1 MFLLLDFYL
10 VLFPSRY
17 FLFLLVSDLVSVVDV
32 TSLFQ
37 DSVSADCVL
46 LRSVEWHPKVIKNF
60 V

>member
-1 MFLLLDFYL
+1 MFLVLDFYL

-17 FLFLLVSDLVSVVDV
+17 FMFLLVNDLVSVVDV

-46 LRSVEWHPKVIKNF
+46 LRSVE
-60 V
+60 